1 MIPDASG
8 HDSSLAGHP
17 GHLAQT
23 RDGLIHEVNDEL
35 REGGIEDPV
44 LEREL
49 FGGRSSH
56 VGRGIARVRR
66 GDEGGGRI
74 DGTDRGWSQ
83 ALDEFG
89 SQGAW
94 AASDIEDMQSVDDRG
109 EFCERGR
116 ERHGIPAHESVV
128 SIGADRETHGTETT
142 PRRLQVRRD
151 VLEMPHGIGRDASTT
166 RRSGIPAVRY
176 VWARSAPYSL

>member
-1 MIPDASG
+1 M
-8 HDSSLAGHP
+8 
-17 GHLAQT
+17 
-23 RDGLIHEVNDEL
+23 NDEL

-56 VGRGIARVRR
+56 VDRGIARVRR
-66 GDEGGGRI
+66 GDEGVGRI

-94 AASDIEDMQSVDDRG
+94 AASDIEDMLSVDDRG

-116 ERHGIPAHESVV
+116 ERRGIPAHESVV
-128 SIGADRETHGTETT
+128 SVGADRETE
-142 PRRLQVRRD
+142 RRLRPDADRSDETSFDRVAPEVLKDLVVRQ
-151 VLEMPHGIGRDASTT
+151 
-166 RRSGIPAVRY
+166 
-176 VWARSAPYSL
+176 